1 MTAIMSW
8 PQRVLVDQLY
18 YGSMVRFPWL
28 APSLS
33 VAVARGLGALPRS
46 IAVTVAENARL
57 ALGPTASDA
66 QVRLTVD
73 AILRGMQ
80 DSIRDT
86 LLSDREDVDSLR
98 ARVAGFRGQEGYYRA
113 RARGGGLLLA
123 SIHMGAFEPCLAL
136 LRKYERRV
144 HVLFQPDPMP
154 RFERA
159 RSRLRRSV
167 GVIEH
172 RLSDGL
178 DAWIALRDALEAGE
192 TVVMHAD
199 RVMKQQQGARMPFL
213 GLGDALLPTGPVRL
227 ALGCGASILP
237 TYCRTEGGG
246 LFVEM
251 DEPIWHGR
259 EMLRNSEV
267 STHPAQRCLV
277 ASMERAIRACPEQW
291 MAFWNLKGEP
301 K

>member
-1 MTAIMSW
+1 VTAIMSW

-144 HVLFQPDPMP
+144 HVLFQPDPM
-154 RFERA
+154 RGSSARA
-159 RSRLRRSV
+159 AVFGGPWGSSSTGSPTALTPGSPFGTRSRL
-167 GVIEH
+167 
-172 RLSDGL
+172 
-178 DAWIALRDALEAGE
+178 
-192 TVVMHAD
+192 
-199 RVMKQQQGARMPFL
+199 
-213 GLGDALLPTGPVRL
+213 VRPSSCMRI
-227 ALGCGASILP
+227 G
-237 TYCRTEGGG
+237 
-246 LFVEM
+246 
-251 DEPIWHGR
+251 
-259 EMLRNSEV
+259 
-267 STHPAQRCLV
+267 
-277 ASMERAIRACPEQW
+277 
-291 MAFWNLKGEP
+291 
-301 K
+301 